1 MFNIVGGSHGSQ
13 CTPGGCWHSIITHGY
28 KIGCLMGYG
37 VQNVVLY
44 CQSKSQLLFETS
56 IPCLLPNAQ
65 SIYSAKISPSRA
77 KTKLSFRSKSNHTYI
92 FNSYQL
98 FKQTFTG
105 ERQKLLDDRPVQ
117 YFNYLCYII

>member
-1 MFNIVGGSHGSQ
+1 MFNIVGGSHGSE

-77 KTKLSFRSKSNHTYI
+77 KTKLSFR
-92 FNSYQL
+92 
-98 FKQTFTG
+98 
-105 ERQKLLDDRPVQ
+105 LLPIPVRVKVPIVELVVQ
-117 YFNYLCYII
+117 VQVKPHLYL